1 MNHSAHRKMLRL
13 VGIIMVVLLP
23 VMLSLWFAHIRAVKE
38 TGNHLRSFAQLAL
51 DKTELVIGQVDQ
63 ARSAAEKYHGQVCSP
78 EHRDYMLNII
88 RGSLY
93 VADLIYARGEQFLC
107 STALAPTQSY
117 AISPPEYKRQ
127 PAISIYYY
135 RDTPFYPGYKMVY
148 MQQGNYVAVVN
159 PLSYSEV
166 MSDDTSLAYGIYDTV
181 TDLFFSVS
189 EQADLQTLDNLVR
202 KNDLT
207 FQQGNRFYTIAH
219 SDKRPIAIIVST
231 SSDSYFQYLY
241 HQATLTLP
249 LGMIC
254 SIIILLMWS
263 RTRQEFNSPRRML
276 HRALTKHQLQLHYQ
290 PIIDIK
296 NGQCVGAEAL
306 LRWPGFNGPVM
317 SPAEFI
323 PLAEKEGMIERV
335 TDYVVDEV
343 FSDLGEFLA
352 AWPHLYISINL
363 SAADFHSSRLIA
375 LISNKTKEHSVRAEQ
390 IKIEVTERGFIDVPK
405 TTPVIQA
412 FRQAGY
418 EVAIDDFGTGYSNLH
433 NLYSLNVDILKIDK
447 SFIDTLTTNS
457 TSHLIA
463 EHIIEMAHSL
473 RLKIIAEG
481 VETAEQVTW
490 LLKRGVQYCQ
500 GWHFAKALPPQEF
513 KAWVAQPPSLK

>member
-1 MNHSAHRKMLRL
+1 MNHSVRRKMLRI

-38 TGNHLRSFAQLAL
+38 TGIQLRSFAQLAL
-51 DKTELVIGQVDQ
+51 NKTEAVVHQVDIL
-63 ARSAAEKYHGQVCSP
+63 RSKAEKYDGKICSA
-78 EHRDYMLNII
+78 EHRASMLNIV

-93 VADLIYARGEQFLC
+93 VSDLIYARGDQFLC
-107 STALAPTQSY
+107 SSVITPDKPY
-117 AISPPEYKRQ
+117 VISPAEYKRN
-127 PAISIYYY
+127 PNIAIYYY
-135 RDTPFYPGYKMVY
+135 RDTPFYAGYKMVY
-148 MQQGNYVAVVN
+148 MQRGNYVAVVN
-159 PLSYSEV
+159 PLAYSDV
-166 MSDDTSLAYGIYDTV
+166 MSEDNELAYGVYDTV
-181 TDLFFSVS
+181 THLFFSVS
-189 EQADLQTLDNLVR
+189 RQADIATLSKLIGI
-202 KNDLT
+202 NDFT
-207 FQQGNRFYTIAH
+207 FQQGQRFYTIAH
-219 SDKRPIAIIVST
+219 ADKRPIAIIVST
-231 SSDSYFQYLY
+231 SKDRYFQFFY
-241 HQATLTLP
+241 HQAMITLP

-254 SIIILLMWS
+254 SVIILLIWS

-276 HRALTKHQLQLHYQ
+276 HRALTKRQLRLHYQ

-296 NGQCVGAEAL
+296 NGTCVGAEAL
-306 LRWPGFNGPVM
+306 LRWPGFNGQVM

-323 PLAEKEGMIERV
+323 PLAEKEGMIERI

-343 FSDLGEFLA
+343 FSDLGDFLA
-352 AWPHLYISINL
+352 QTPGLYISINL
-363 SAADFHSSRLIA
+363 SAADFHSSRLIS
-375 LISNKTKEHSVRAEQ
+375 LIASKAKMHAVRAEQ

-463 EHIIEMAHSL
+463 EHIIEMAQSL

-490 LLKRGVQYCQ
+490 LLKRGVQFCQ
-500 GWHFAKALPPQEF
+500 GWFFAKALPPQEF
-513 KAWVAQPPSLK
+513 KNWVKQPPSLK

>member
-1 MNHSAHRKMLRL
+1 MNHSVRRKMLRL
-13 VGIIMVVLLP
+13 VGIIVVVLLP
-23 VMLSLWFAHIRAVKE
+23 VMLSLWFAHVRAVKE
-38 TGNHLRSFAQLAL
+38 TGAQLRSFAQLAL
-51 DKTELVIGQVDQ
+51 DKTEIVIGQVDS
-63 ARSAAEKYHGQVCSP
+63 AYSAAEKYQGRICSP

-93 VADLIYARGEQFLC
+93 VADLIYAHGEQFLC
-107 STALAPTQSY
+107 STSMLPAQSY
-117 AISPPEYKRQ
+117 AISPPEYKRK
-127 PAISIYYY
+127 PDVSIYYY

-148 MQQGNYVAVVN
+148 LQQGKYVAVVN
-159 PLSYSEV
+159 PLSFSEV
-166 MSDDTSLAYGIYDTV
+166 MSDDRSLAFGVYDTV
-181 TDLFFSVS
+181 TGMFFSVS
-189 EQADLQTLDNLVR
+189 PQADLRTMETLVR

-207 FQQGNRFYTIAH
+207 FQQNQRFYTIAH
-219 SDKRPIAIIVST
+219 SDRRPIAIIVST
-231 SSDSYFQYLY
+231 SSDSYFQSLY

-254 SIIILLMWS
+254 SIIVLLMWS
-263 RTRQEFNSPRRML
+263 RTRQEFNSPRRLL
-276 HRALTKHQLQLHYQ
+276 HRALIKHQLKLHYQ

-343 FSDLGEFLA
+343 FQDLGEFLA
-352 AWPHLYISINL
+352 KWPDLYISINL
-363 SAADFHSSRLIA
+363 SAVDFHSSRLIA
-375 LISNKTKEHSVRAEQ
+375 LISNKAREYSVRAEQ

-481 VETAEQVTW
+481 VETGEQVTW
-490 LLKRGVQYCQ
+490 LLKRGVQFCQ
-500 GWHFAKALPPQEF
+500 GWHFAKALPPQDF
-513 KAWVAQPPSLK
+513 MAWVKQPPPLK

>member
-1 MNHSAHRKMLRL
+1 MNRSVHRKVLRV
-13 VGIIMVVLLP
+13 VGIVLVVLLP
-23 VMLSLWFAHIRAVKE
+23 VMLSLWFAHVRAVKE
-38 TGNHLRSFAQLAL
+38 TSTHLRSFAQLAL
-51 DKTELVIGQVDQ
+51 DKTERVIGQVETV
-63 ARSAAEKYHGQVCSP
+63 RSAADKYHGQVCSP
-78 EHRDYMLNII
+78 AHREYMLNII
-88 RGSLY
+88 RSSLY
-93 VADLIYARGEQFLC
+93 VADLIYAHGDHFLC
-107 STALAPTQSY
+107 STSFAPAQSY
-117 AISPPEYKRQ
+117 AISPAEYK
-127 PAISIYYY
+127 PHPDIAVYYY
-135 RDTPFYPGYKMVY
+135 RDTPFYAGYKMVY
-148 MQQGNYVAVVN
+148 VQRGNYVAVVN

-166 MSDDTSLAYGIYDTV
+166 MSDDASLEYGLYDTV
-181 TDLFFSVS
+181 TGRFFSVS
-189 EQADLQTLDNLVR
+189 QQADHHALEKLIQN
-202 KNDLT
+202 NDLT
-207 FQQGNRFYTIAH
+207 FQQGQRFYTVAH
-219 SDKRPIAIIVST
+219 SGKRPVAIIVST
-231 SSDSYFQYLY
+231 SSDNYFQNLY
-241 HQATLTLP
+241 HQAALTLP
-249 LGMIC
+249 LGMIS
-254 SIIILLMWS
+254 SIIILLLWS
-263 RTRQEFNSPRRML
+263 RTRREFNSPRRLL
-276 HRALTKHQLQLHYQ
+276 HRALTKHQLELHYQ

-306 LRWPGFNGPVM
+306 LRWPGFNGQVM

-323 PLAEKEGMIERV
+323 PLAEKEGMIERI

-343 FSDLGEFLA
+343 FEDLGEFLA
-352 AWPHLYISINL
+352 AWPQLYISINL

-375 LISNKTKEHSVRAEQ
+375 LITNKTRQHSVRAEQ

-500 GWHFAKALPPQEF
+500 GWHFAKALPSQDF
-513 KAWVAQPPSLK
+513 KAWVSQPPALK